1 MSATS
6 ELGKG
11 SRFEC
16 ILPLRLEVE
25 SPSVPP
31 VTPDK
36 HILVVDDDPDI
47 LQFLAD
53 RLGSYGYIVEMATD
67 GRKALEAFRQRSFH
81 GVVLDIAIPEI
92 DGLEVLQQIREGR
105 SSIPIVMVTASGSK
119 ERAVQA
125 VAMGA
130 QAYLL
135 KPFDAARLKDV
146 VERWFGQSH
155 N

>member
-1 MSATS
+1 
-6 ELGKG
+6 LD
-11 SRFEC
+11 
-16 ILPLRLEVE
+16 VE
-25 SPSVPP
+25 SPAAPP
-31 VTPDK
+31 VTPNK

-81 GVVLDIAIPEI
+81 GVLLDIAIPEI
-92 DGLEVLQQIREGR
+92 DGLGVLQQIRESR
-105 SSIPIVMVTASGSK
+105 SSIPVVMVTASGSK
-119 ERAVQA
+119 ERAVHA